1 MAQLSFE
8 LNANMSMPT
17 MTKQIF
23 MLLLGLPSHSI
34 KNSFIKEGHFIS
46 LNALPGKMLTYIN
59 NIPPTTAV
67 WHELIFERIPMDE
80 S

>member
-17 MTKQIF
+17 VTKQIF
-23 MLLLGLPSHSI
+23 MLVLGVPSHSI
-34 KNSFIKEGHFIS
+34 KNTFIKEGHFIS
-46 LNALPGKMLTYIN
+46 LNVLPGKMLTYIN
-59 NIPPTTAV
+59 NISPKTAV
-67 WHELIFERIPMDE
+67 WHELIFERKPMDE